1 MLKSPL
7 RPTLVGHLKIARL
20 DHWVK
25 NVFILPGIVV
35 GMAFEPW
42 SMPSLAIRMVLGC
55 VSACLIASSNYTIN
69 EVLDAPFDRFHP
81 TKHRRSVPAAEV
93 SIPWAYVQWLATMIL
108 GLAIGMWISI
118 PFTITMFVLWIM
130 GCIYNIPP
138 IRSKDKPYIDV
149 LSEAINNPL
158 RLLAGW
164 YIVGTLAFPSGSL
177 VMSYWMIGCYFMAI
191 KRFAELRAIGS
202 AETAAAYRRSFA
214 YYTPDRLLVSIMFYG
229 SSAMLF
235 LGAFCMRYRLELV
248 LAYPLIA
255 VVMAVYLMIGLKPNS
270 PAQAPERLYRERWLM
285 LSVIC
290 CSIVIG
296 VLLFVNVPLAR
307 QIVAPT
313 MPMAGL
319 R

>member
-1 MLKSPL
+1 MLKPPL
-7 RPTLVGHLKIARL
+7 RPTLVGHLKIARP

-25 NVFILPGIVV
+25 NVFILPGIVI

-42 SMPSLAIRMVLGC
+42 SMPSLAIRMVLGG
-55 VSACLIASSNYTIN
+55 VSVCLIASSNYTIN
-69 EVLDAPFDRFHP
+69 EVLDASFDRFHP
-81 TKHRRSVPAAEV
+81 TKHRRPVPIGEV

-108 GLAIGMWISI
+108 GLAIGIWISI
-118 PFTITMFVLWIM
+118 PFAITMFVLWIM

-138 IRSKDKPYIDV
+138 IRSKDKPHVDV

-164 YIVGTLAFPSGSL
+164 YIIGTSAFPSGSL

-191 KRFAELRAIGS
+191 KRFAELRDIGS
-202 AETAAAYRRSFA
+202 AETAAAYRRAFA
-214 YYTPDRLLVSIMFYG
+214 YYTPDRLLVSITFYG

-270 PAQAPERLYRERWLM
+270 PVQAPEGLYRERWLM
-285 LSVIC
+285 LSVIS
-290 CSIVIG
+290 CSIAIG
-296 VLLFVNVPLAR
+296 VLLFVDVPFVKQVL
-307 QIVAPT
+307 APT
-313 MPMAGL
+313 MPTAGL